1 MPYNKLVTSKPSLL
15 ELCWEDSFCPCMA
28 VLYGLCGAQSVLP
41 QPEANIPQYV
51 SHASWLQ
58 QV

>member
-1 MPYNKLVTSKPSLL
+1 MLGRLILPMRG
-15 ELCWEDSFCPCMA
+15 CF
-28 VLYGLCGAQSVLP
+28 LYGLCGAQSVLP
-41 QPEANIPQYV
+41 QPEANVPQYV